1 MAARRGPGPGPAL
14 LLVLAVLGPGRPL
27 RGARAALNLQEL
39 SELKYGLEILAEP
52 VLAGQRQTEDVVT
65 VASKF
70 KQRYECRLPPAAVRR
85 QPDPEEEAQLY
96 NGSGVAELLRP
107 MAAAPCLVKTKDWWT
122 YEFCY
127 GKHIQQYHVEE
138 LEIKGDILFLGYYQS
153 AFDWDDETAK
163 ASKQHRL
170 KRYHSQNYVNGSRC
184 DLTGRAREAEV
195 RFLCEEGAGD
205 YIARVDEP
213 QSCSYV
219 LTVHTTR
226 ICHHPFLRPPAG
238 AAPQPILCQPALSPA
253 QYVEYVRAQVSDTKR
268 KVEEISEELKTLDTR
283 LWSERDAE
291 APAEPLQGPPA
302 AHGDATP
309 GDEPGPA
316 KEAAFWE
323 RVREVT
329 GKGGG
334 QQDSTGAE
342 ELSPKA
348 ATGRAADTRKKIHF
362 KVIRSPGDLL
372 QFIEELKES
381 TKKAKEKA
389 NEEEEEEE
397 EEAAAAKASPDPPVS
412 EEPPVGERERPEEEE
427 EDEEEDGDLLG
438 GFEKEL
444 EAVLLPREQMAQ
456 LKEEVKTE
464 MEKEFDNIINEVEDE
479 LETEGLKGEF
489 DRNQAS
495 KSLAS
500 TLNRLMD
507 KLDGGGPGPGGEKEE
522 EEGAGRKGSPV
533 SPPDGRVRVR
543 VSRIGPGSTRHRD
556 PPRQEM
562 GRDNPQ
568 LHHIESEVR
577 ELLAK
582 EGLRAEG
589 KIEIKIVTTG
599 GGDED
604 DAHWLSEEDTK
615 NLKEIFFNILKE
627 RRRQQ
632 ALEDNYRFVWGGRD
646 EPQPP
651 GDSEDPDF

>member
-1 MAARRGPGPGPAL
+1 
-14 LLVLAVLGPGRPL
+14 
-27 RGARAALNLQEL
+27 
-39 SELKYGLEILAEP
+39 
-52 VLAGQRQTEDVVT
+52 QRQAEDVVT

-70 KQRYECRLPPAAVRR
+70 KQRYECRLPPAAIRR
-85 QPDPEEEAQLY
+85 QPNPEEEAQLY

-107 MAAAPCLVKTKDWWT
+107 MGAAPCLVKTKDWWT

-127 GKHIQQYHVEE
+127 GKHIQQYHMEE
-138 LEIKGDILFLGYYQS
+138 SEIKGDILFLGYYQS

-170 KRYHSQNYVNGSRC
+170 KRYHSQSYVNGSRC

-253 QYVEYVRAQVSDTKR
+253 QYVEYVRAQVCEYQGDPPAGWAVGPQHGGDTGPLCPSVPPADTKR

-283 LWSERDAE
+283 LGVASSGHSVSPCMRCG
-291 APAEPLQGPPA
+291 PLPSPSFPPVC
-302 AHGDATP
+302 
-309 GDEPGPA
+309 
-316 KEAAFWE
+316 F
-323 RVREVT
+323 
-329 GKGGG
+329 GGR
-334 QQDSTGAE
+334 
-342 ELSPKA
+342 LV
-348 ATGRAADTRKKIHF
+348 DTRKKIHF

-389 NEEEEEEE
+389 SEEE
-397 EEAAAAKASPDPPVS
+397 EEAAAVVKAPPDPPVP
-412 EEPPVGERERPEEEE
+412 EEPPAGERERLEEEE

-464 MEKEFDNIINEVEDE
+464 MEKEFDNIINEVGHHARDPLAWLGTPPDPPSRHPQVEDE

-507 KLDGGGPGPGGEKEE
+507 KLDGGGPSPGGEKEE
-522 EEGAGRKGSPV
+522 EEGTGRKASP
-533 SPPDGRVRVR
+533 SPPADGRVRVR
-543 VSRIGPGSTRHRD
+543 VSRIGPSNTHQRD
-556 PPRQEM
+556 PPRREM
-562 GRDNPQ
+562 ARDNPQ

-589 KIEIKIVTTG
+589 
-599 GGDED
+599 
-604 DAHWLSEEDTK
+604 
-615 NLKEIFFNILKE
+615 
-627 RRRQQ
+627 R
-632 ALEDNYRFVWGGRD
+632 
-646 EPQPP
+646 
-651 GDSEDPDF
+651 

>member
-14 LLVLAVLGPGRPL
+14 LVVLAVLGPGRPL

-138 LEIKGDILFLGYYQS
+138 SEIKGDVLFLGYYQS

-302 AHGDATP
+302 ARGDAVP
-309 GDEPGPA
+309 VPSSRASRAEGRAGPSQGGG
-316 KEAAFWE
+316 FWE
-323 RVREVT
+323 RVQNPFQSDQEPRGPAPVHRGAE
-329 GKGGG
+329 GEHQEGGPRRRRARKGGG
-334 QQDSTGAE
+334 GGGGGGGSSEG
-342 ELSPKA
+342 
-348 ATGRAADTRKKIHF
+348 
-362 KVIRSPGDLL
+362 
-372 QFIEELKES
+372 
-381 TKKAKEKA
+381 
-389 NEEEEEEE
+389 
-397 EEAAAAKASPDPPVS
+397 SPDPPVP

-507 KLDGGGPGPGGEKEE
+507 KLDGGGPGAAGEKEE
-522 EEGAGRKGSPV
+522 EEGAGRKGSP
-533 SPPDGRVRVR
+533 
-543 VSRIGPGSTRHRD
+543 
-556 PPRQEM
+556 EM

-599 GGDED
+599 GRRGRRAVAVGGGHQEPQGDFLQHLDPGHGGGAEG
-604 DAHWLSEEDTK
+604 AAAAAGAGGQLP
-615 NLKEIFFNILKE
+615 LRL
-627 RRRQQ
+627 
-632 ALEDNYRFVWGGRD
+632 GGRD

-651 GDSEDPDF
+651 ATPRTPIS

>member
-1 MAARRGPGPGPAL
+1 
-14 LLVLAVLGPGRPL
+14 
-27 RGARAALNLQEL
+27 
-39 SELKYGLEILAEP
+39 
-52 VLAGQRQTEDVVT
+52 QRQAEDVVT

-107 MAAAPCLVKTKDWWT
+107 MGAAPCLVKTKDWWT

-138 LEIKGDILFLGYYQS
+138 SEVKGDVLFLGYYQS

-170 KRYHSQNYVNGSRC
+170 KRYHSQSYVNGSRC

-291 APAEPLQGPPA
+291 TPAQPPEGAPA
-302 AHGDATP
+302 AHGDTAP
-309 GDEPGPA
+309 GDEPDPA

-323 RVREVT
+323 RVHEVT
-329 GKGGG
+329 GKASS
-334 QQDSTGAE
+334 QQDNARV
-342 ELSPKA
+342 SPQRPR
-348 ATGRAADTRKKIHF
+348 GRPHTRKKIHF

-389 NEEEEEEE
+389 SEEE
-397 EEAAAAKASPDPPVS
+397 EEAAVVKASPDPPVP
-412 EEPPVGERERPEEEE
+412 EEPAAGERERPEEEE
-427 EDEEEDGDLLG
+427 D
-438 GFEKEL
+438 
-444 EAVLLPREQMAQ
+444 
-456 LKEEVKTE
+456 
-464 MEKEFDNIINEVEDE
+464 
-479 LETEGLKGEF
+479 
-489 DRNQAS
+489 
-495 KSLAS
+495 
-500 TLNRLMD
+500 
-507 KLDGGGPGPGGEKEE
+507 
-522 EEGAGRKGSPV
+522 
-533 SPPDGRVRVR
+533 
-543 VSRIGPGSTRHRD
+543 
-556 PPRQEM
+556 
-562 GRDNPQ
+562 
-568 LHHIESEVR
+568 
-577 ELLAK
+577 
-582 EGLRAEG
+582 
-589 KIEIKIVTTG
+589 
-599 GGDED
+599 
-604 DAHWLSEEDTK
+604 
-615 NLKEIFFNILKE
+615 
-627 RRRQQ
+627 
-632 ALEDNYRFVWGGRD
+632 
-646 EPQPP
+646 
-651 GDSEDPDF
+651 